1 MRGRKYPV
9 LLSYREIVDLS
20 RYAAGLKAMPSD
32 LKKIT
37 ATATRTPSWFLKT
50 FYRKRGKADKQCVQ
64 SDITALFI
72 TAAKRRVTGCFYF
85 FRLGAFFCRLAALTR
100 LGARTENASTARH
113 CSRIP
118 YDNVPVYLRGDCF
131 YCLCPDTHAEI
142 AFCCFL
148 PTTCAGI
155 AFVACAQPLTRG
167 LLVIKQIEA
176 RFAERTARILA
187 RGLLLLLASD
197 SDNRLFE
204 K

>member
-1 MRGRKYPV
+1 MDERHFSAAEQKGIEAAIDCVSEQIRQKTDWTKMRGRKYPV
-9 LLSYREIVDLS
+9 TLPYREIVDSS

-50 FYRKRGKADKQCVQ
+50 FYRKRGKADKRCVQ
-64 SDITALFI
+64 SDITVLFI
-72 TAAKRRVTGCFYF
+72 TAAKRRVTGCLYF

-131 YCLCPDTHAEI
+131 YCLCPDTH
-142 AFCCFL
+142 
-148 PTTCAGI
+148 
-155 AFVACAQPLTRG
+155 V
-167 LLVIKQIEA
+167 
-176 RFAERTARILA
+176 RIF
-187 RGLLLLLASD
+187 SP
-197 SDNRLFE
+197 
-204 K
+204 

>member
-1 MRGRKYPV
+1 MDQNAGQK
-9 LLSYREIVDLS
+9 IS
-20 RYAAGLKAMPSD
+20 RYAALSGNRGFVALCRRIKAMPAD

-50 FYRKRGKADKQCVQ
+50 FYRKCGKADKRCVQ

-85 FRLGAFFCRLAALTR
+85 FRLGAFFCRLSALTR

-131 YCLCPDTHAEI
+131 YCLCPDTHVRIFSPYNKPMQGLRNGSPE
-142 AFCCFL
+142 FSREDCF
-148 PTTCAGI
+148 
-155 AFVACAQPLTRG
+155 
-167 LLVIKQIEA
+167 
-176 RFAERTARILA
+176 
-187 RGLLLLLASD
+187 LLLAPD
-197 SDNRLFE
+197 
-204 K
+204 

>member
-9 LLSYREIVDLS
+9 TLPYREIVDSS

-32 LKKIT
+32 LKKLT

-50 FYRKRGKADKQCVQ
+50 FYRKCGKADKRCVQ

-118 YDNVPVYLRGDCF
+118 YDNVPEFSRGDCF
-131 YCLCPDTHAEI
+131 LLLAPGHSRAD
-142 AFCCFL
+142 FL
-148 PTTCAGI
+148 S
-155 AFVACAQPLTRG
+155 
-167 LLVIKQIEA
+167 IKQTEA
-176 RFAERTARILA
+176 RFERLYCSRTLMRRLLFTACA
-187 RGLLLLLASD
+187 RLG
-197 SDNRLFE
+197 
-204 K
+204 

>member
-1 MRGRKYPV
+1 MDQNAGQK
-9 LLSYREIVDLS
+9 IS
-20 RYAAGLKAMPSD
+20 RYAALSGNRGFVALCRRIKAMPAD

-37 ATATRTPSWFLKT
+37 TTATRTPSWFLKT
-50 FYRKRGKADKQCVQ
+50 FYRNCGKADKQCVQ

-118 YDNVPVYLRGDCF
+118 YDNVPEFSRGDCF
-131 YCLCPDTHAEI
+131 LLLAPGHSRAD
-142 AFCCFL
+142 FL
-148 PTTCAGI
+148 S
-155 AFVACAQPLTRG
+155 
-167 LLVIKQIEA
+167 IKQTEA

-187 RGLLLLLASD
+187 RGIAFAACF
-197 SDNRLFE
+197 RLG
-204 K
+204 